1 MELTTTMMR
10 TRIWSGGTLPSHRML
25 PVLGFG
31 KGRTVPSAVRAGS
44 ATPVAVNG
52 PVTGLGFGAD
62 YAPTTD
68 KNSSAI
74 GRPPV

>member
-1 MELTTTMMR
+1 MEITTTMTR

-25 PVLGFG
+25 PVLRFG
-31 KGRTVPSAVRAGS
+31 KGRTLPSAARADI
-44 ATPVAVNG
+44 ATFVAVNG
-52 PVTGLGFGAD
+52 PATGLGAD
-62 YAPTTD
+62 YAPNTD